1 MKTDGD
7 LHHSN
12 IADKSGIEGERRR
25 RERKTGGAEREGM
38 LEMSFIGR

>member
-25 RERKTGGAEREGM
+25 EKKTGGAEREGM